1 MIIRHRK
8 VAGDFSKLVLGTEL
22 MLNKSA
28 IYVLFNDT
36 VCIEDY

>member
-1 MIIRHRK
+1 MIIRHRN
-8 VAGDFSKLVLGTEL
+8 VAGDFNKPVLGTVL
-22 MLNKSA
+22 TLNESA